1 MTERSGSTCECDP
14 ERWSARVGYGLTRRR
29 QRRSSCSEAC
39 SRGDLSST
47 ERWDT
52 APEGD
57 RFLAI
62 VPASVTED
70 AAEARDYTMVLD
82 WFAELRARVPVP

>member
-1 MTERSGSTCECDP
+1 MTG
-14 ERWSARVGYGLTRRR
+14 
-29 QRRSSCSEAC
+29 
-39 SRGDLSST
+39 
-47 ERWDT
+47 RWDT

-70 AAEARDYTMVLD
+70 AAEARDYTMVFD
-82 WFAELRARVPVP
+82 WFEELRARVPVP

>member
-1 MTERSGSTCECDP
+1 MPLSPGTRLGHYDVTDLIGEDGTVKVLDF
-14 ERWSARVGYGLTRRR
+14 GL
-29 QRRSSCSEAC
+29 SKA
-39 SRGDLSST
+39 L
-47 ERWDT
+47 DT

-82 WFAELRARVPVP
+82 WFEELRARAPVP